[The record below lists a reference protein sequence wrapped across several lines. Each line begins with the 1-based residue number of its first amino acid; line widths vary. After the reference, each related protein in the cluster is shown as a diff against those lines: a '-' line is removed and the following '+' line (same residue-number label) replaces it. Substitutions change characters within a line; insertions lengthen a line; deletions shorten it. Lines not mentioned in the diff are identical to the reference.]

1 MKKKRENERWAKRLI
16 EKSVSFWL
24 NAEQVLRWVDAWT
37 LLIVNFFGW
46 ADGRCE
52 AIKSGRSVDWSV
64 AKRPVVTVTAVKA
77 NRFWASAVARDHAI
91 TSSSVSA
98 PTGSELM
105 NKHKQIEIH
114 SAVARSA
121 SLYEPR
127 TTRSETLKG
136 SNFLV
141 SAFLLFPQFTL
152 LLLCLVVSSLYS
164 FVSTFRISFLS
175 SS

>member
-1 MKKKRENERWAKRLI
+1 MGWC
-16 EKSVSFWL
+16 
-24 NAEQVLRWVDAWT
+24 
-37 LLIVNFFGW
+37 VNFIDCEFLRLGGW
-46 ADGRCE
+46 KVRSDQKRSVGL
-52 AIKSGRSVDWSV
+52 SVDWSV

-141 SAFLLFPQFTL
+141 LAFLLFPQFTL
-152 LLLCLVVSSLYS
+152 LLLCLVVSSLHS
-164 FVSTFRISFLS
+164 FLSTFRISFLS